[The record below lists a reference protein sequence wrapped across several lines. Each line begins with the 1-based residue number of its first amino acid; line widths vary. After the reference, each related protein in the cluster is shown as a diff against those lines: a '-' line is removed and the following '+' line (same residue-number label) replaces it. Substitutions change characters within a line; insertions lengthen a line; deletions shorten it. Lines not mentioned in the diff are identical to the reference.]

1 MAKDGSRI
9 RPGQRLKTLRA
20 SLGITTR
27 DVETH
32 SRQIAD
38 SHRHAD
44 FYVSHSSL
52 LDVENAD
59 HVPSVHKLYSLSVIY
74 RISFIEL
81 LSVYGID
88 LDQISAE
95 QLSLRLPRT
104 HPAKAIVYNS
114 NRRMRYPLR
123 VDSSIS
129 VNETNLLSRIVQTWG
144 EVPIAFVQHFDL
156 RRFEYAFIGLKDFT
170 MSPMIR
176 PGAMVQIDN
185 QNKNL
190 RTPPWES
197 EFERPIFFFKLPKG
211 WTCGWFQLT
220 GRSLSIVPHSLSP
233 APVRRFLYPDE
244 VEVVGRVTGIAT
256 SLVAK
261 SGAVGSRSEAHE
273 L

>member
-1 MAKDGSRI
+1 MAKDGSRN
-9 RPGQRLKTLRA
+9 RPGHRLKTLRA

-27 DVETH
+27 DVETY

-38 SHRHAD
+38 SHHHTD

-81 LSVYGID
+81 LSIYGID

-104 HPAKAIVYNS
+104 HPAKPVVYDS
-114 NRRMRYPLR
+114 NRPMPYPLR
-123 VDSSIS
+123 VDPSANL
-129 VNETNLLSRIVQTWG
+129 NETNLFSRIVQTWG
-144 EVPIAFVQHFDL
+144 AVPVAFVQHLDL
-156 RRFEYAFIGLKDFT
+156 RRFEYGFIGLKDFT

-176 PGAMVQIDN
+176 PGALVQIDN
-185 QNKNL
+185 HDKNL
-190 RTPPWES
+190 RTPPWDT
-197 EFERPIFFFKLPKG
+197 EFDRPIFFFKLPKG

-220 GRSLSIVPHSLSP
+220 GKSLSIVPHSLSP
-233 APVRRFLYPDE
+233 TPVKRFVYPEE
-244 VEVVGRVTGIAT
+244 VDVVGRVTGIAA
-256 SLVAK
+256 SLIGK
-261 SGAVGSRSEAHE
+261 SGAVASRSEADE

>member
-1 MAKDGSRI
+1 MPKDGSRI
-9 RPGQRLKTLRA
+9 RPGHRLKTLRA
-20 SLGITTR
+20 SLAITTR
-27 DVETH
+27 DVETY

-38 SHRHAD
+38 SHHHAD

-81 LSVYGID
+81 LSMYGID

-104 HPAKAIVYNS
+104 HPVKPIVYDS
-114 NRRMRYPLR
+114 NRAMRYPLK
-123 VDSSIS
+123 VDASASLT
-129 VNETNLLSRIVQTWG
+129 ETNLLSQIAHTWG
-144 EVPIAFVQHFDL
+144 EVPIAFVQHLDL
-156 RRFEYAFIGLKDFT
+156 RRFEYGFIGLKDFT

-176 PGAMVQIDN
+176 PGALVQIDN

-220 GRSLSIVPHSLSP
+220 GKSLSIVPHSLSP
-233 APVRRFLYPDE
+233 APVRRFLFPEE
-244 VEVVGRVTGIAT
+244 VEVVGRVIGIAT
-256 SLVAK
+256 SLVGK
-261 SGAVGSRSEAHE
+261 SGAVSSRGEADE